1 MPAGAPIIG
10 RLMATETTAAME
22 RPPPGGA
29 RADEAH
35 GPNIETRA
43 AAGVL
48 ALLPGALVLYFG
60 FNGGGFFPG
69 TPAFACLIVIQ
80 FLLLRIPRQQRHAGV
95 LEDAAAG
102 VQSSERNG
110 AAGRPA
116 LLNKSQS
123 GVVPHA

>member
-80 FLLLRIPRQQRHAGV
+80 FLLLRILLADHPFDGFSIRLAVPGLALAGFVTWV
-95 LEDAAAG
+95 LLSGA
-102 VQSSERNG
+102 SS
-110 AAGRPA
+110 
-116 LLNKSQS
+116 Q
-123 GVVPHA
+123 